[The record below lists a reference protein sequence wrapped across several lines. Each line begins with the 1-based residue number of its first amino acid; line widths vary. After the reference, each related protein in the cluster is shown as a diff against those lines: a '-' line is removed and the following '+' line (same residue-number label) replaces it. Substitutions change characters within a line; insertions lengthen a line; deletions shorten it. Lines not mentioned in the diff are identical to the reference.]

1 MKYTSLPLPP
11 GAWLGMMG
19 GGQLGRMFCHAAQAL
34 GYQVAVLDPAEISP
48 AGTVADR
55 HICAAYD
62 DPAALDQLAALCS
75 AVSTE
80 FENVPAESLRRLA
93 RSVRVCPAGEA
104 VAVVQDRM
112 TEKSF
117 IRQAGVP
124 LAPYAEIHGMN
135 DLERASDALFPGI
148 LKSVRLGYDGK
159 GQVRVAS
166 RAEACEA
173 FPQLGSVPCVLE
185 ALQALD
191 YEISVVVVRDSQEQ
205 TACYPASR
213 NTHRDGILA
222 LSVMDDLLEADIVR
236 QASGYAEMLARQLSY
251 QGVMCVE
258 FFVLQNG
265 QVLANEIAPR
275 PHNSGH
281 ATQDACLVSQ
291 FEQQV
296 RVMAG
301 LPVGMTQV
309 LCPVAMLNL
318 LGDLWFDAQDRRCEP
333 DWAGVLTVPG
343 TRLHLYGK
351 AEARK
356 GRKMGHINILGDDA
370 AQLRERVAQAE
381 QILGLSHD

>member
-1 MKYTSLPLPP
+1 MKHTSLPLPP

-34 GYQVAVLDPAEISP
+34 GYQVAVLDPAQTSP
-48 AGTVADR
+48 AGVVANR

-62 DPAALDQLAALCS
+62 DRDALDQLAQLCS

-80 FENVPAESLRRLA
+80 FENIPAESLRYLA
-93 RSVRVCPAGEA
+93 QSVRVCPAGDA
-104 VAVVQDRM
+104 VAMVQDRLV
-112 TEKSF
+112 EKAF
-117 IRQAGVP
+117 IGQAGVP
-124 LAPYAEIHGMN
+124 LAPYAQVLGLD
-135 DLERASDALFPGI
+135 DLAQASDALFPGI
-148 LKSVRLGYDGK
+148 LKSARLGYDGK
-159 GQVRVAS
+159 GQVRVTS
-166 RAEACEA
+166 REQAHEA
-173 FPQLGSVPCVLE
+173 FIQLGSVPCVLE

-191 YEISVVVVRDSQEQ
+191 HEISVVVVRDSQEQ

-213 NTHRDGILA
+213 NAHRDGILA
-222 LSVMDDLLEADIVR
+222 LSVIDGLLDVDVVR
-236 QASGYAEMLARQLSY
+236 QATGYAEMLARQLDY

-258 FFVLQNG
+258 FFVLQDAR
-265 QVLANEIAPR
+265 VLANEIAPR

-301 LPVGMTQV
+301 LPIGTTQV
-309 LCPVAMLNL
+309 LCPVAMLNV
-318 LGDLWFDAQDRRCEP
+318 LGDLWFDAQDRHCEP
-333 DWAGVLTVPG
+333 DWAGVLAVPG

-351 AEARK
+351 AQARK

-370 AQLRERVAQAE
+370 AQLRQRVAEVERV
-381 QILGLSHD
+381 LGLPHD

>member
-1 MKYTSLPLPP
+1 MNQTSFPLPP
-11 GAWLGMMG
+11 GAWLGMLG
-19 GGQLGRMFCHAAQAL
+19 GGQLGRMFCHAAQSL

-48 AGTVADR
+48 AGVVANR
-55 HICAAYD
+55 HIRAAYD

-80 FENVPAESLRRLA
+80 FENVPAASLRRLA
-93 RSVRVCPAGEA
+93 QSIRVCPAGDA

-112 TEKSF
+112 AEKAF

-124 LAPYAEIHGMN
+124 LAPYAEVHAQA
-135 DLERASDALFPGI
+135 DLDGVSDALFPGI
-148 LKSVRLGYDGK
+148 LKSARLGYDGK

-166 RAEACEA
+166 RSEAREA
-173 FPQLGSVPCVLE
+173 FSQLGNVPCVLE

-191 YEISVVVVRDSQEQ
+191 YEISVLVVRDSQEQ
-205 TACYPASR
+205 TACYPAAR
-213 NTHRDGILA
+213 NAHLDGILA
-222 LSVMDDLLEADIVR
+222 LSVMDGALDEDIVR
-236 QASGYAEMLARQLSY
+236 QASGYAEMLARQLGY

-258 FFVLQNG
+258 FFVLQDG

-301 LPVGMTQV
+301 LPIGVTQV
-309 LCPVAMLNL
+309 LCPVAMLNV
-318 LGDLWFDAQDRRCEP
+318 LGDLWFDAQDRHCEP
-333 DWAGVLTVPG
+333 DWAGVLAVPG
-343 TRLHLYGK
+343 SRLHLYGK

-370 AQLRERVAQAE
+370 AQLRQRVAQVA
-381 QILGLSHD
+381 QVLGLPHG

>member
-1 MKYTSLPLPP
+1 
-11 GAWLGMMG
+11 MMG

-34 GYQVAVLDPAEISP
+34 GYQVAVLDPAETSP
-48 AGTVADR
+48 AGVVADR
-55 HICAAYD
+55 HIRAAYD
-62 DPAALDQLAALCS
+62 DPAALDQLATLCA

-93 RSVRVCPAGEA
+93 RTVRVCPAGEA

-112 TEKSF
+112 AEKAF
-117 IRQAGVP
+117 IRHAGVP
-124 LAPYAEIHGMN
+124 LAPYAEIHGLA
-135 DLERASDALFPGI
+135 DLDEAPEALFPGV
-148 LKSVRLGYDGK
+148 LKAARLGYDGK
-159 GQVRVAS
+159 GQARVAG
-166 RAEACEA
+166 RVQAREA
-173 FPQLGSVPCVLE
+173 FAQLGNVPCVLE

-205 TACYPASR
+205 TACYPAAR
-213 NTHRDGILA
+213 NAHQDGILA
-222 LSVMDDLLEADIVR
+222 LSVIDGMLDGDIVR
-236 QASGYAEMLARQLSY
+236 QASGYAEMLARQLNY
-251 QGVMCVE
+251 HGVMCVE
-258 FFVLQNG
+258 FFVLRNG

-301 LPVGMTQV
+301 LPIGTTQV
-309 LCPVAMLNL
+309 LCPVAMLNV
-318 LGDLWFDAQDRRCEP
+318 LGDLWFDQQNRHCEP
-333 DWAGVLTVPG
+333 DWAGVLAVPG

-370 AQLRERVAQAE
+370 AQLRQRVAQVT
-381 QILGLSHD
+381 QVLGLSHG

>member
-1 MKYTSLPLPP
+1 MNQTSLPLPP
-11 GAWLGMMG
+11 GSWLGMMG

-48 AGTVADR
+48 AGAVADR
-55 HICAAYD
+55 QIRAAYD
-62 DPAALDQLAALCS
+62 DPAALDQLAALCA

-80 FENVPAESLRRLA
+80 FENVPAKSLRRLA
-93 RSVRVCPAGEA
+93 RSVRVCPAGDA

-112 TEKSF
+112 TEKAF

-124 LAPYAEIHGMN
+124 LAQYAEIHGPD
-135 DLERASDALFPGI
+135 DLDQASDALFPGI
-148 LKSVRLGYDGK
+148 LKSARLGYDGK
-159 GQVRVAS
+159 GQVRVAN
-166 RAEACEA
+166 RGQAHEAWA
-173 FPQLGSVPCVLE
+173 QLGRVPCVLE

-191 YEISVVVVRDSQEQ
+191 YEISVVVVRDRLEQ
-205 TACYPASR
+205 TGCYPAAR
-213 NTHRDGILA
+213 NAHQDGILA
-222 LSVMDDLLEADIVR
+222 LSVMDGSLDADIVR
-236 QASGYAEMLARQLSY
+236 QASGYAEMLARQLNY

-258 FFVLQNG
+258 FFVLRNG

-301 LPVGMTQV
+301 LPIGTTQV
-309 LCPVAMLNL
+309 LCPVAMLNV
-318 LGDLWFDAQDRRCEP
+318 LGDLWFDAQGRRCEP
-333 DWAGVLTVPG
+333 DWAGVLAVPG

-370 AQLRERVAQAE
+370 AQLRRRVAQVE
-381 QILGLSHD
+381 QVLGLVHG